1 MFSRS
6 VGFTPTTYAP
16 ASFASRVENVG
27 SVDANG
33 DFDIVYYNADII
45 NSKSTNSLT
54 DNDDPFVKFQ
64 ETRNIPILK
73 NASAYEFSILRF
85 QINGPNKNLPLM
97 VPQIALGL
105 TANPTQNINLTTY
118 TLGLSIEKTFNVTV
132 GGIISLVT
140 YKGYASAPIIYIPE
154 NETYGSLQNG
164 SLPNPPLTQQDISS
178 YYYYVYTYDHWAG
191 LVNNTFE
198 TIMRKLQTDFNTWY
212 ATTYPALPNP
222 PFPAVAPT
230 IDSKAPYMTYDP
242 ATKLFSI
249 YYDVTSFGD
258 LDALNYVSAVTPVP
272 IPPTPA
278 PNQPTVGQELMF
290 LYSNNNFYGLFSSFD
305 TDFVDL
311 TSTLYN
317 PPFNVGV
324 NTNEVIL
331 FNVYNKLNTNIWI
344 PNSFVDFPALAPK
357 GYYKMAE
364 NYPNT
369 SSLWNPI
376 SAIVFTS
383 SQLPI
388 NNESISAPV
397 ILGQSNDISNNTSSN
412 FAPIIGDIA
421 VNLKNAEDYCNLIF
435 YEPNGELK
443 MASMMGGSNN
453 AINNIDIQVYFRNR
467 LDNKLYPIRMF
478 NYSSVSM
485 KMMFRKKHK

>member
-6 VGFTPTTYAP
+6 VGFTPTIYP
-16 ASFASRVENVG
+16 QPSFASRVENVG

-45 NSKSTNSLT
+45 NSKSSNSLT

-105 TANPTQNINLTTY
+105 TENPTQDINLTTY
-118 TLGLSIEKTFNVTV
+118 TLGLSIEKTFTVTV
-132 GGIISLVT
+132 AGVPSLVT

-154 NETYGSLQNG
+154 NETYGSLKNG
-164 SLPNPPLTQQDISS
+164 VLPYPPLTQQDISS

-191 LVNNTFE
+191 LCNNTFE
-198 TIMRKLQTDFNTWY
+198 TIMRQLQTDFNAWY
-212 ATTYPALPNP
+212 ATTYPVSPNP
-222 PFPAVAPT
+222 PTPAVAPT

-242 ATKLFSI
+242 STKLFSI
-249 YYDVTSFGD
+249 YYDARSFGD
-258 LDALNYVSAVTPVP
+258 IDALNFRSNVTPPP
-272 IPPTPA
+272 IPPA
-278 PNQPTVGQELMF
+278 IPTNVPYDGQELMF

-317 PPFNVGV
+317 PPFDVGV
-324 NTNEVIL
+324 NVDEVIL

-344 PNSFVDFPALAPK
+344 PNSFIDFPVLAPK
-357 GYYKMAE
+357 GYFKMQE

-397 ILGQSNDISNNTSSN
+397 ILGQSNDVSNNTSSN

-435 YEPNGELK
+435 YKQNLNKTETWNQTTKIYKHVIKHMYTKK
-443 MASMMGGSNN
+443 MS
-453 AINNIDIQVYFRNR
+453 I
-467 LDNKLYPIRMF
+467 
-478 NYSSVSM
+478 
-485 KMMFRKKHK
+485 

>member
-6 VGFTPTTYAP
+6 NNAQP
-16 ASFASRVENVG
+16 SFASRVENVG

-33 DFDIVYYNADII
+33 DYDIVYYNADII
-45 NSKSTNSLT
+45 NSKSSNSLT

-73 NASAYEFSILRF
+73 NAAAYEFSVLRF

-118 TLGLSIEKTFNVTV
+118 TMGLSIEKTFTVTN
-132 GGIISLVT
+132 GGTVITKT

-164 SLPNPPLTQQDISS
+164 SLPNPPLNQQDLAS
-178 YYYYVYTYDHWAG
+178 YYYYVYTYDHWCG

-198 TIMRKLQTDFNTWY
+198 TIMRQLQTNFNAWY
-212 ATTYPALPNP
+212 VATYTSSPSPAT
-222 PFPAVAPT
+222 APT
-230 IDSKAPYMTYDP
+230 ITSKAPFMTYEP
-242 ATKLFSI
+242 AVKLFNI
-249 YYDVTSFGD
+249 YYDARSFGD
-258 LDALNYVSAVTPVP
+258 LNALNYVSSVTPPP
-272 IPPTPA
+272 IPPA
-278 PNQPTVGQELMF
+278 IPTNVPYVGQELMYF
-290 LYSNNNFYGLFSSFD
+290 YSNNNFYGLFSSFD

-311 TSTLYN
+311 KSTLYN
-317 PPFNVGV
+317 PPFDNGL

-344 PNSFVDFPALAPK
+344 PNTFTDFPALAAK

-364 NYPNT
+364 NFPNT
-369 SSLWNPI
+369 STLWNPI

-388 NNESISAPV
+388 NNESISSPLV
-397 ILGQSNDISNNTSSN
+397 LGESNDVSNTTSSN

-435 YEPNGELK
+435 YEPSGEFK